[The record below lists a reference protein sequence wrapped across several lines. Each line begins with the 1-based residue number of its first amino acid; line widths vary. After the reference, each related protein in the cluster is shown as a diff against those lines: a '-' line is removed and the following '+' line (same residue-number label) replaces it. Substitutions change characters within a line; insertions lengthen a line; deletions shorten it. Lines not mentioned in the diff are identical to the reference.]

1 MKPNYIKDKFI
12 VPTSFC
18 TKKDWKNHLFHV
30 KKAECTESE
39 VVFKIFGIILFIIL
53 PLLIT

>member
-1 MKPNYIKDKFI
+1 MKSNYIKDKFI

-18 TKKDWKNHLFHV
+18 MKQDWKNHLFHV
-30 KKAECTESE
+30 TKAECTESE
-39 VVFKIFGIILFIIL
+39 VLFKIFGIILFITL

>member
-1 MKPNYIKDKFI
+1 MKSNYIKDKFI

-18 TKKDWKNHLFHV
+18 MKQDWKNHLFHV

-39 VVFKIFGIILFIIL
+39 VLFKIFGIILFITL
-53 PLLIT
+53 PLLIM

>member
-18 TKKDWKNHLFHV
+18 TKQDWKNHLFHV

-39 VVFKIFGIILFIIL
+39 VVFKIFGIILFITL